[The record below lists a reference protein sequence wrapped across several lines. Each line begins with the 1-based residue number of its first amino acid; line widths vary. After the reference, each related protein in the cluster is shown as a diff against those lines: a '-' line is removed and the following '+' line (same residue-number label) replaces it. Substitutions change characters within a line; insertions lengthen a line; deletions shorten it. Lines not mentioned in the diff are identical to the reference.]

1 MSEDV
6 KPGPSGEQVSSLEE
20 VLAKAHLSRT
30 LFDQPA
36 DKPSKAEKLA
46 TWAQR
51 MDTAS
56 ASLLS
61 LWLRVCFVMG
71 SGLSVAVLFMLVWS
85 PDSISTVVE
94 LIELIVSSGRGFAIP
109 TLVLISLL
117 PKLIGIFA
125 NLRE

>member
-6 KPGPSGEQVSSLEE
+6 KPDPSGEQFSP
-20 VLAKAHLSRT
+20 LAKILAEANFPTR
-30 LFDQPA
+30 FDQPA

-61 LWLRVCFVMG
+61 LWLRLCFVVG
-71 SGLSVAVLFMLVWS
+71 SGLGVGVLFMLVWS

-94 LIELIVSSGRGFAIP
+94 LIELIILSGRGFAIP

-117 PKLIGIFA
+117 PKLMGLFA